1 MDFMTPLLFTLAIIL
16 FISYTTITKII
27 VLDQSWFITGI
38 VHVCLT
44 ILTIWSLFATNMT
57 DPGYVSTQYQY
68 EKQEDL
74 EKVNEGNL
82 LSEYS
87 EKYILINASE
97 PLIKKLVDVHHYRED
112 EREMQVTDHP
122 KVI

>member
-82 LSEYS
+82 LSEY
-87 EKYILINASE
+87 
-97 PLIKKLVDVHHYRED
+97 
-112 EREMQVTDHP
+112 
-122 KVI
+122 

>member
-27 VLDQSWFITGI
+27 VPDQSWFITGI
-38 VHVCLT
+38 VHISLT
-44 ILTIWSLFATNMT
+44 ILTIWSLFATKMT
-57 DPGYVSTQYQY
+57 DPGYVSTQYQS

-82 LSEYS
+82 LSEYQ
-87 EKYILINASE
+87 EKYILTNAKE
-97 PLIKKLVDVHHYRED
+97 PLIKKVVDVHHYRDD
-112 EREMQVTDHP
+112 EREIHMTDHP